1 MVGLYAGD
9 GFEHGLG
16 GLMAPYLG
24 AELMTNPSFVKW
36 LADGVEIAAYKPMS
50 YGQHIRRLVVIY
62 DKNPDI
68 RDHIK
73 GVIQGLSQDT
83 IEPMPWESSS
93 SQQAPNAIPENNEA
107 GFRQVVPK
115 STADK
120 LLPDREELMAT
131 LENMNVPQVGAP
143 SESVFDPLPQVGGL
157 SAPSPSQFS
166 LSSTVLPNEA
176 DRELALR
183 MQGNSGGIAALS

>member
-93 SQQAPNAIPENNEA
+93 SQQAPNAIPENNEV

-120 LLPDREELMAT
+120 LLPNRDELMAT
-131 LENMNVPQVGAP
+131 LDNMTMPQIGTA
-143 SESVFDPLPQVGGL
+143 SESMFEPLPQSGGL
-157 SAPSPSQFS
+157 SAPSSFQPG
-166 LSSTVLPNEA
+166 LSPTVVPNEA
-176 DRELALR
+176 DRELASR
-183 MQGNSGGIAALS
+183 MQANSGGIAALV